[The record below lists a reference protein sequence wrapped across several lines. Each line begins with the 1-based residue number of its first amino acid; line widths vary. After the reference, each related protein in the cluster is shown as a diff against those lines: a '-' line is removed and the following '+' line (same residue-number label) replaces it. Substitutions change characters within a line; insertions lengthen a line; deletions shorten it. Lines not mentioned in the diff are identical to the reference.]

1 MYDCKQFP
9 FIAIAKKFFPLFF
22 ECRGTACCA
31 LKTRFQARLE
41 KAHQVI
47 LVLGKMTIPI
57 SDNYCFVCGQNNPRG
72 LKISVRYR
80 EADLAAET
88 QLSLPKEYQ
97 GWADVI
103 HGGIL
108 ATLLD
113 EMMAHA
119 VWHFAGPGLTLSLEV
134 RFHAPLKPDEPI
146 LVRGVL
152 QSQNGSRRL
161 AAGEIIRLAD
171 NTRIASGKS
180 RFLLSNEPGG

>member
-1 MYDCKQFP
+1 MTSREQNP
-9 FIAIAKKFFPLFF
+9 P
-22 ECRGTACCA
+22 
-31 LKTRFQARLE
+31 KTP
-41 KAHQVI
+41 VP
-47 LVLGKMTIPI
+47 TPI
-57 SDNYCFVCGQNNPRG
+57 SDNYCFVCGKDNPKG
-72 LKISVRYR
+72 FKIQVRYL

-88 QLSLPKEYQ
+88 ELSLPREYQ

-108 ATLLD
+108 STLLD

-152 QSQNGSRRL
+152 HTHNGSRRL
-161 AAGEIIRLAD
+161 AEGEIIRLAD
-171 NTRIASGKS
+171 GARIASGKS
-180 RFLLSNEPGG
+180 RFLLYAEKEPES